1 MRPPRL
7 MITDQFAGYA
17 TPGRQQPTKKAGQLQ
32 HPLPP
37 RAVWQLLD
45 HAKPELEAASSP
57 KRVAGDLSRA
67 CDSRHYGGGWMG
79 IIPIGHPPW
88 TMLADSRP
96 HKHTDLS
103 YAEASWY
110 QRPSRFSSRPA
121 RRWRCSAIPR
131 WFGRTVSPNSRER

>member
-45 HAKPELEAASSP
+45 HAEPELEAASSP

-88 TMLADSRP
+88 TMLAASRRTSTRISP
-96 HKHTDLS
+96 TPRPAGTSALRGFR
-103 YAEASWY
+103 AG
-110 QRPSRFSSRPA
+110 RRGGGVVVPSRGG
-121 RRWRCSAIPR
+121 SAGP
-131 WFGRTVSPNSRER
+131 